1 MKIIISHD
9 VDHLYPTDHLF
20 RDLIIPKLI
29 VRSILQTLGLYGDRI
44 TLRECLLRCGTPFRK
59 EMNHIQELAAF
70 DKVHGIPST
79 FFFGMANCLGMS
91 YRRKKA
97 LPYIKKLWSMGFH
110 CGVHG
115 CEYKHA
121 VGIKAERGAFRDL
134 TDQEPAGIRMHY
146 VRFDN
151 TTFEK
156 LAEAGYLF
164 DSTEF
169 DKVSGTC
176 IKAPYRVGDMWEFP
190 CCVMDAYLP
199 YEFEK
204 AKKMTL
210 DALEQAET
218 QKLAYFTVL
227 FHDLYFGPE
236 YSIYHQWY
244 LWFVEYLQQCGYE
257 IISFKDAIEQLNDS
271 FSKVSM

>member
-9 VDHLYPTDHLF
+9 VDHLYSTDHLF

-97 LPYIKKLWSMGFH
+97 LPYIKKLWSMGFD

-121 VGIKAERGAFRDL
+121 AGIKAEREAFRDL
-134 TDQEPAGIRMHY
+134 TDREPAGIRMHY

-176 IKAPYRVGDMWEFP
+176 VKAPYRVGDMWEFP

-204 AKKMTL
+204 AKAKTIEIL
-210 DALEQAET
+210 HEAELRGL
-218 QKLAYFTVL
+218 QCMTVL
-227 FHDLYFGPE
+227 FHDLYYCGDYLVYKE
-236 YSIYHQWY
+236 WY
-244 LWFVEYLQQCGYE
+244 EWLIDYCKKSKYEFV
-257 IISFKDAIEQLNDS
+257 S
-271 FSKVSM
+271 FSQMRLVLTEEKVDTK